1 MNILPE
7 HVLSCTATVCKLKYD
22 TEFKSRILF
31 KNGGSRIFSYKNFE
45 DAKSR
50 LENEIFIK
58 NLAERE
64 DMGVLT
70 AKEIEIYLPADIL
83 KV

>member
-22 TEFKSRILF
+22 TEFKARILF
-31 KNGGSRIFSYKNFE
+31 KNGVSRTFSYENFE

-50 LENEIFIK
+50 LENEIFIR
-58 NLAERE
+58 NRADRE
-64 DMGVLT
+64 DKGVLT
-70 AKEIEIYLPADIL
+70 AKEMEIYLPADIL